1 MKKFSFII
9 NFIPLLAW
17 LLWFVGAACDVSW
30 MIEYQFFILLV
41 LPPIFSVL
49 NFLLSKEQNSFLKR
63 NGMFALFDL
72 IGQFISGALYMS
84 FISNDP
90 ETPPVIN
97 TFAVFSV
104 IYIMVLTLAGYLIKM
119 LITKNKML

>member
-1 MKKFSFII
+1 MKKILFVI
-9 NFIPLLAW
+9 NIFPFLAW
-17 LLWFVGAACDVSW
+17 LLWFVGAAYDFSW
-30 MIEYQFFILLV
+30 TIEYQLFILLA

-97 TFAVFSV
+97 TFAILS
-104 IYIMVLTLAGYLIKM
+104 IINILVLSLVGFLLKLLI
-119 LITKNKML
+119 LKNKK